1 MTTLVGDDGRRLASA
16 APIPPHQSTV
26 SEDRITLALS
36 AWVIGGMFLDG
47 YAHAYVIDTATEDF
61 FTPWHGI
68 FYAGFTVLAAWIGLV
83 GYRRRRPGTSILEW
97 FPPAYRPAVVGLVVF
112 AVGGVG
118 DGIWHTIFGVEVGID
133 ALLSPTHLL
142 LFAGSVLL
150 LWTPVRASAARA
162 DRSPWL
168 AVGAA
173 TLTIA
178 LLVFLT
184 QYLWLVPH
192 PWYARQFFDPN
203 TGAGSDMVQL
213 FLGSAMVSAAV
224 LVGPLRL
231 VARHWALPFGA
242 AAVAWGVAAALE
254 ALAFSQEAWVV
265 PVAVVAGLVH
275 DVVLRAVGSSRVG
288 AMAAASSRVGAM
300 AAAFAGP
307 AALFALYLVVA
318 RLDGPL
324 GWPPEIWGGLVVMAG
339 GVGLA
344 IVLLEGSAPEP
355 RDAVGQPAGP
365 LSPPG

>member
-1 MTTLVGDDGRRLASA
+1 
-16 APIPPHQSTV
+16 
-26 SEDRITLALS
+26 
-36 AWVIGGMFLDG
+36 MFLDG

-61 FTPWHGI
+61 FTPWHGV

-83 GYRRRRPGTSILEW
+83 GYRRRRPGVGVLDW
-97 FPPAYRPAVVGLVVF
+97 FPAAYRPAVLGLVIF
-112 AVGGVG
+112 AIGGVG
-118 DGIWHTIFGVEVGID
+118 DGIWHTVFGVEVGID
-133 ALLSPTHLL
+133 ALLSPTHLV

-173 TLTIA
+173 TLTTA

-192 PWYARQFFDPN
+192 PWYAQQFFDPDS
-203 TGAGSDMVQL
+203 GAGSDMVQL

-231 VARHWALPFGA
+231 VARHWTLPFGA

-275 DVVLRAVGSSRVG
+275 DVVLRSFGSLR
-288 AMAAASSRVGAM
+288 AGAM

-344 IVLLEGSAPEP
+344 IVLLEGSGPAS
-355 RDAVGQPAGP
+355 RDAVGQPAGS
-365 LSPPG
+365 LTPPG